1 MILNGFIIHNLM
13 SKSLDITERFLLLGS
28 LAAAYFHF
36 VDPTILHEQHD
47 ETFFMWRILLDS
59 LAH

>member
-1 MILNGFIIHNLM
+1 M